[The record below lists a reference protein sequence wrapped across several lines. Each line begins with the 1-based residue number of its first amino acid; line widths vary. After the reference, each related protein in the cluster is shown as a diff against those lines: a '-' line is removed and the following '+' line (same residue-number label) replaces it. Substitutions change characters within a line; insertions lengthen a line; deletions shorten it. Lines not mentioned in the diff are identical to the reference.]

1 MLNRRRFHQ
10 LYIAIK
16 IQYKLKSL
24 DYCLSTTLSSSLV
37 IFHFFIFNFHLFHY
51 WIRHIVDEEKTNKCS
66 NGKIIEAL
74 MGSIFISFL
83 VFVLLCLNLD
93 LYRMF
98 FCCCVLFWLCCFFFT
113 FWHLDLFTPVALT
126 IYRFSSF
133 VFLFMSKIRKFKTDG
148 NSCFLQRM
156 PFSICYAWPHGLNTP
171 AISNSLHMS
180 SPMANNRL
188 NFRWDRAFCVQWSM
202 VDYMLWS
209 RPLANTVNRWQ
220 IAKTN
225 VALRECSCS

>member
-1 MLNRRRFHQ
+1 MFQWQNHRSFDGL
-10 LYIAIK
+10 
-16 IQYKLKSL
+16 
-24 DYCLSTTLSSSLV
+24 
-37 IFHFFIFNFHLFHY
+37 NFHLFS
-51 WIRHIVDEEKTNKCS
+51 RVCS
-66 NGKIIEAL
+66 SLFKFRFV
-74 MGSIFISFL
+74 SD
-83 VFVLLCLNLD
+83 VLLLLCI
-93 LYRMF
+93 
-98 FCCCVLFWLCCFFFT
+98 VLTLLFFFT

-188 NFRWDRAFCVQWSM
+188 NFR
-202 VDYMLWS
+202 
-209 RPLANTVNRWQ
+209 
-220 IAKTN
+220 
-225 VALRECSCS
+225 